1 VDARRASAGGA
12 GRALVVAVLAAGAL
26 IALPTACARQ
36 RPVVTGSELS
46 RVERWWIVIGAS
58 HFLESADWRH
68 HSRDTQMV
76 VLSGDSPVP
85 LGQLPPDTI
94 RLAYLSV
101 GETEAQSSTWRAV
114 KDQSFIVEPNPNWPG
129 NMRVDIRDERWQQ
142 LLLRQ
147 EVPRL
152 LTMGFDGLMLDT
164 LDTVPYLENKD
175 PSRFAGSR
183 RALADWLRALR
194 RAAPRA
200 IIVANGTEAL
210 IDAAPFV
217 DGFIVE
223 GVFAMYDFGRRVYRE
238 TTDDERAW
246 KLGVVS
252 RARSVAP
259 RPVFSIEYA
268 DIGDIQLGRWAA
280 DQATKHGFRPYVSVK
295 DLNVLP

>member
-1 VDARRASAGGA
+1 
-12 GRALVVAVLAAGAL
+12 
-26 IALPTACARQ
+26 
-36 RPVVTGSELS
+36 
-46 RVERWWIVIGAS
+46 
-58 HFLESADWRH
+58 
-68 HSRDTQMV
+68 M
-76 VLSGDSPVP
+76 
-85 LGQLPPDTI
+85 
-94 RLAYLSV
+94 
-101 GETEAQSSTWRAV
+101 

-200 IIVANGTEAL
+200 VIVANGTESL

-223 GVFAMYDFGRRVYRE
+223 GVFAMYDFTRRIYRE

-252 RARSVAP
+252 RARSVGAAP
-259 RPVFSIEYA
+259 GVLDRIRGHRRHPP
-268 DIGDIQLGRWAA
+268 GTLGRSGSGETRLSPLRERQGSQRVAMTP
-280 DQATKHGFRPYVSVK
+280 ATPIFFDFGLHVSIYFEYLEK
-295 DLNVLP
+295 W

>member
-1 VDARRASAGGA
+1 MGRS
-12 GRALVVAVLAAGAL
+12 GRAFVAAALGLGAL
-26 IALPTACARQ
+26 MASPSACSRT
-36 RPVVTGSELS
+36 RPAVSGAELT

-58 HFLESADWRH
+58 HFLASADWRH

-101 GETEAQSSTWRAV
+101 GEADAQASYWRV
-114 KDQSFIVEPNPNWPG
+114 VQGQSFIVEPNPNWPG

-164 LDTVPYLENKD
+164 LDTVPYLESKD
-175 PSRFAGSR
+175 PQRFAGSR

-200 IIVANGTEAL
+200 IVIANGTEAL

-217 DGFIVE
+217 DGFVVE
-223 GVFAMYDFGRRVYRE
+223 GTFSTYDFGRRAYRA
-238 TTDDERAW
+238 TTDDERSW
-246 KLGVVS
+246 KLAIVD
-252 RARSVAP
+252 RARSVAH

-268 DIGDIQLGRWAA
+268 DVGDIKLGRWAA
-280 DQATKHGFRPYVSVK
+280 EEASRHGFRPYVGVK
-295 DLNVLP
+295 DLNMLP

>member
-1 VDARRASAGGA
+1 MKSRGARAGAA
-12 GRALVVAVLAAGAL
+12 GRALFVATLAVGAYMT
-26 IALPTACARQ
+26 LPAACARQ
-36 RPVVTGSELS
+36 RPAVSGAELS

-58 HFLESADWRH
+58 RFLESADWRH
-68 HSRDTQMV
+68 HGRDTQMV

-85 LGQLPPDTI
+85 LGQLPADTI

-101 GETEAQSSTWRAV
+101 GETDAQSSTWRAV

-164 LDTVPYLENKD
+164 LDTVPYLESKD

-194 RAAPRA
+194 RIAPRA
-200 IIVANGTEAL
+200 VVIANGTESL

-217 DGFIVE
+217 DGFVVE
-223 GVFAMYDFGRRVYRE
+223 GVFAMYDFGRRVYRA

-246 KLGVVS
+246 KLAVVG

-268 DIGDIQLGRWAA
+268 DVGDIHLGRWAA
-280 DQATKHGFRPYVSVK
+280 DEAAKHGFRPYVSVK

>member
-1 VDARRASAGGA
+1 
-12 GRALVVAVLAAGAL
+12 
-26 IALPTACARQ
+26 
-36 RPVVTGSELS
+36 
-46 RVERWWIVIGAS
+46 
-58 HFLESADWRH
+58 
-68 HSRDTQMV
+68 MV

-85 LGQLPPDTI
+85 LGQLPADTI

-101 GETEAQSSTWRAV
+101 GETDAQSSLGRAV

-200 IIVANGTEAL
+200 VIVANGTESL

-223 GVFAMYDFGRRVYRE
+223 GVFAMYDFTRRIYRE

-268 DIGDIQLGRWAA
+268 DIGDIRLGRWAA
-280 DQATKHGFRPYVSVK
+280 ERGGKTRLSPLRERQGSQRVAMTPATPIFLILACMFQFI
-295 DLNVLP
+295 LNI

>member
-1 VDARRASAGGA
+1 VAGVA
-12 GRALVVAVLAAGAL
+12 GRALVAALLAAGAL
-26 IALPTACARQ
+26 TALPTACARQ
-36 RPVVTGSELS
+36 RPAVSGSELT

-58 HFLESADWRH
+58 HFLASADWRH

-101 GETEAQSSTWRAV
+101 GETEAQSSTWHAV

-200 IIVANGTEAL
+200 IIVANGTESL

-217 DGFIVE
+217 DGFVVE
-223 GVFAMYDFGRRVYRE
+223 GTFATYDFGRRVYRA

-246 KLGVVS
+246 KLAIVG
-252 RARSVAP
+252 RARAVAP

-268 DIGDIQLGRWAA
+268 DIGDIHLGRWAA
-280 DQATKHGFRPYVSVK
+280 EQAAKHGFRPYVSVK